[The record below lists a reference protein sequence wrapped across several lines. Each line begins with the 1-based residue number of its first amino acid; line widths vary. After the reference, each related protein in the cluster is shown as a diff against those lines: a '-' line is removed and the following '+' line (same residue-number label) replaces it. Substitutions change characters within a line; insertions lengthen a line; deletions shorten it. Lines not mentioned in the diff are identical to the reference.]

1 MDFTTILTPLVG
13 AGIGYVTNYIAVK
26 MLFRPLKP
34 VKIGQVTLPFTP
46 GIIPKEKDRL
56 AKGIADIV
64 GNRLV
69 TKEGIEKMLLSE
81 DVKTAIQS
89 KIEDFLH
96 SEVTLEDFLSEK
108 FSSEKYDELK
118 SSLSEQTSEKIAE
131 LLKDSDIGS
140 TMAQEI
146 IRSIKEYV
154 SGGFLA
160 MMLND
165 SLLTPIGE
173 HIAKAI
179 NNYIETNGQ
188 ALIAPYVDR
197 GIEDVTKLSPQDAKQ
212 FCEKNGIDV
221 KEIVYDLCVTAIQ
234 NNLDSI
240 LSIVNVR
247 QIAEKQIQQMDVL
260 ELEELILTVMKKEL
274 NAIVNLGALI
284 GLILGM
290 LNLVI

>member
-1 MDFTTILTPLVG
+1 MDFTTIITPLIG
-13 AGIGYVTNYIAVK
+13 AGIGYITNYIAVK

-64 GNRLV
+64 GDRLV
-69 TKEGIEKMLLSE
+69 TKEGIEKALLSE
-81 DVKTAIQS
+81 DVKKIMQE
-89 KIEDFLH
+89 KIEAFFNSD
-96 SEVTLEDFLSEK
+96 VTLEDFLTVKLSA
-108 FSSEKYDELK
+108 EKYEELK
-118 SSLSEQTSEKIAE
+118 SSVSKQATQKIADM
-131 LLKDSDIGS
+131 LKDSDIGS
-140 TMAQEI
+140 TMAKEI
-146 IRSIKEYV
+146 ISAIKDYV

-179 NNYIETNGQ
+179 NSYLETNGET
-188 ALIAPYVDR
+188 LIAPYVENGTDTLTQLTLQ
-197 GIEDVTKLSPQDAKQ
+197 DVKQ
-212 FCEKNGIDV
+212 FCNTHNIDI
-221 KEIVYDLCVTAIQ
+221 KEILYNLCISAIQ

-240 LSIVNVR
+240 LSIVDVR
-247 QIAEKQIQQMDVL
+247 QITENQIQQMDVL
-260 ELEELILTVMKKEL
+260 ELEELLLTVMKKEL

>member
-1 MDFTTILTPLVG
+1 MDFTTIITPLIG
-13 AGIGYVTNYIAVK
+13 AGIGYITNYIAVK

-64 GNRLV
+64 GDRLV
-69 TKEGIEKMLLSE
+69 TKEGIEKALLSE
-81 DVKTAIQS
+81 DVKKIMQE
-89 KIEDFLH
+89 KIEAFFNSD
-96 SEVTLEDFLSEK
+96 VTLEDFLTVKLST
-108 FSSEKYDELK
+108 EKYEELK
-118 SSLSEQTSEKIAE
+118 SSVSKQATQKIADM
-131 LLKDSDIGS
+131 LKDSDIGS
-140 TMAQEI
+140 TMAKEI
-146 IRSIKEYV
+146 ISAIKDYV

-179 NNYIETNGQ
+179 NSYLETNGET
-188 ALIAPYVDR
+188 LIAPYVENGTDTLTQLTLQ
-197 GIEDVTKLSPQDAKQ
+197 DVKQ
-212 FCEKNGIDV
+212 FCDTNHIDI
-221 KEIVYDLCVTAIQ
+221 KEILYNLCISAIQ

-240 LSIVNVR
+240 LSIIDVR
-247 QIAEKQIQQMDVL
+247 QITENQIQQMDVL
-260 ELEELILTVMKKEL
+260 ELEELLLTVMKKEL

>member
-81 DVKTAIQS
+81 EVKTAIQS

-108 FSSEKYDELK
+108 FSPEKYDELK

-240 LSIVNVR
+240 LSIVNIR

-290 LNLVI
+290 LNLII

>member
-1 MDFTTILTPLVG
+1 MDFTTIITPLIG
-13 AGIGYVTNYIAVK
+13 AGIGYITNYIAVK

-64 GNRLV
+64 GDRLV
-69 TKEGIEKMLLSE
+69 TKEGIEKALLSE
-81 DVKTAIQS
+81 DVKKIMQE
-89 KIEDFLH
+89 KIEAFFNSD
-96 SEVTLEDFLSEK
+96 VTLEDFLTVKLSA
-108 FSSEKYDELK
+108 EKYEELK
-118 SSLSEQTSEKIAE
+118 SSVSKQATQKIADM
-131 LLKDSDIGS
+131 LKDSDIGS
-140 TMAQEI
+140 TMAKEI
-146 IRSIKEYV
+146 ISAIKDYV

-179 NNYIETNGQ
+179 NSYLETNGET
-188 ALIAPYVDR
+188 LIAPYVENGTDTLTQLTLQ
-197 GIEDVTKLSPQDAKQ
+197 DVKQ
-212 FCEKNGIDV
+212 FCDTNHIDI
-221 KEIVYDLCVTAIQ
+221 KEILYNLCISAIQ

-240 LSIVNVR
+240 LSIIDVR
-247 QIAEKQIQQMDVL
+247 QITENQIQQMDVL
-260 ELEELILTVMKKEL
+260 ELEELLLTVMKKEL

>member
-56 AKGIADIV
+56 AKGIADII
-64 GNRLV
+64 GNKLV

-81 DVKTAIQS
+81 EVKTAIQS
-89 KIEDFLH
+89 KVEDLLH
-96 SEVTLEDFLSEK
+96 SEAALEDFLVEK
-108 FSSEKYDELK
+108 FSFEKYDELK
-118 SSLSEQTSEKIAE
+118 SSLSEQASEKIAE
-131 LLKDSDIGS
+131 LLTDSDIGS

-160 MMLND
+160 MVLND

-179 NNYIETNGQ
+179 NSYIENNGQ

-197 GIEDVTKLSPQDAKQ
+197 GIEDVTKLSPQDVKR
-212 FCEKNGIDV
+212 FCESNGIDV
-221 KEIVYDLCVTAIQ
+221 KEVLYDLCITAIQ

-240 LSIVNVR
+240 LSIVNVK
-247 QIAEKQIQQMDVL
+247 QIAEEQIQQMDVL
-260 ELEELILTVMKKEL
+260 ELEELILSVMKKEL

-284 GLILGM
+284 GLVLGM
-290 LNLVI
+290 LNLLI

>member
-1 MDFTTILTPLVG
+1 MDFTTIITPLIG
-13 AGIGYVTNYIAVK
+13 AGIGYITNYIAVK

-64 GNRLV
+64 GERLV
-69 TKEGIEKMLLSE
+69 TKEGIEKALLSE
-81 DVKTAIQS
+81 DVKKIMQE
-89 KIEDFLH
+89 KIEAFFD
-96 SEVTLEDFLSEK
+96 SDVTLEDFLTVKLSA
-108 FSSEKYDELK
+108 EKYEELK
-118 SSLSEQTSEKIAE
+118 SSVSKQATQKIADM
-131 LLKDSDIGS
+131 LKDSDIGS
-140 TMAQEI
+140 TMAKEI
-146 IRSIKEYV
+146 ISAIKDYV

-179 NNYIETNGQ
+179 NSYLETNGET
-188 ALIAPYVDR
+188 LIAPYVENGTDTLTQLTLQ
-197 GIEDVTKLSPQDAKQ
+197 DVKQ
-212 FCEKNGIDV
+212 FCNTHNIDI
-221 KEIVYDLCVTAIQ
+221 KEILYNLCISAIQ

-240 LSIVNVR
+240 LSIIDVR
-247 QIAEKQIQQMDVL
+247 QITENQIQQMDVL
-260 ELEELILTVMKKEL
+260 ELEELLLTVMKKEL